1 MTRHSLKLHIAWRSP
16 DDPGIVATKD
26 VRLRERLMCP
36 MLGTPRKVMILVPG
50 DSVKQIDI
58 TKTPTMTS
66 WLWWTFSRRVNPNDD
81 ASAQCLYS

>member
-26 VRLRERLMCP
+26 VRLRERLMCLL
-36 MLGTPRKVMILVPG
+36 LGTPHNVMILVPG

-58 TKTPTMTS
+58 TENT
-66 WLWWTFSRRVNPNDD
+66 DD
-81 ASAQCLYS
+81 ALMALADVLKAGESK